1 VRVEGIQMNVLAIS
15 TPGHPDWR
23 WRIVNYDGQ
32 TIEESYTGFP
42 TIAAAVAGGNERLRD
57 HPDRN
62 APIVRR
68 AWRRR

>member
-1 VRVEGIQMNVLAIS
+1 MNVLAVT
-15 TPGHPDWR
+15 TPGQPDWR

-42 TIAAAVAGGNERLRD
+42 TIAAAVAEGNKRLRD
-57 HPDRN
+57 HADRD

-68 AWRRR
+68 SWRNGR